1 MRVVDK
7 RRLIGWLIPLLY
19 GIAIGIFVAWAG
31 ENLVPGRGA
40 VAKYVFELFGIAA
53 LLTAILLK
61 SHTGYNWPWEGQAEW
76 AEAEAIP
83 AKRYLRNFALW
94 AVIVVVL
101 LALFTLL
108 QFRFNWAV

>member
-1 MRVVDK
+1 
-7 RRLIGWLIPLLY
+7 
-19 GIAIGIFVAWAG
+19 
-31 ENLVPGRGA
+31 LVPGRGA
-40 VAKYVFELFGIAA
+40 VSKYVFESLGITA
-53 LLTAILLK
+53 LLIAIFLK
-61 SHTGYNWPWEGQAEW
+61 SHTGYNWPWEGQTEW

-108 QFRFNWAV
+108 QPRFN

>member
-1 MRVVDK
+1 MCVVDK
-7 RRLIGWLIPLLY
+7 RRLIGWLIPVLF

-40 VAKYVFELFGIAA
+40 VSKYVFELFGITA
-53 LLTAILLK
+53 LLTAIFLK
-61 SHTGYNWPWEGQAEW
+61 SHTGYNWPWEGQTEW

-83 AKRYLRNFALW
+83 AKHYLRNFALW

-108 QFRFNWAV
+108 QPRFN